1 MLPAC
6 DVTSSQNATLETL
19 FYIYH
24 DAPATHDMRG
34 LAVSTWPAAACAA
47 HWIKEQHMS
56 KSRLLAAPLATV
68 SFAALALALSGHAQA
83 AGNATEGLYIGA
95 GTGFS
100 SLKNDDSDEAGDFID
115 SGSDDFDVDDD
126 DNVYKAFVGYQYN
139 PYFATEAFYTD
150 LGTVQLKGNDF
161 GNTDLKSKAYG
172 VNVVGILPIGQYFSL
187 FAKAGMA
194 KWETDVDG
202 NLGDSSVDLKD
213 NDGFDPVYGAGA
225 QVNLDPFL
233 IRAEY
238 ERYDFDSDYQVD
250 AFTASVGY
258 KF

>member
-1 MLPAC
+1 MLLTG
-6 DVTSSQNATLETL
+6 DVGSSENATLETP
-19 FYIYH
+19 FDIYH
-24 DAPATHDMRG
+24 DAPAPMAGDVEPDC
-34 LAVSTWPAAACAA
+34 LWQVSACAA